1 MPQPQRG
8 WAVTNFDPQQAAVA
22 LHAAACSYEPTN
34 IGTKLDWS
42 ADHTNTMVGIIGQ
55 MLLFD
60 KPMVVINDYEWATN
74 QTVGRPDSLRGNS
87 LEIIEPKGKKGRI
100 LVHRHGLRK
109 DWHDVPYTHAIEQQP
124 DGSWKDIS
132 LQYRK
137 EEARLSD
144 TDKKA
149 KAARKFTGTAAI
161 ISEAED
167 RRLALQAIYRA
178 GSDSFDRETP
188 DAVKERVDAFSQ
200 LLRQEDNSDSPAY
213 KPLTEPART
222 VQALDAMRSLRT
234 DMLFFKAQYPNISKI
249 DEILQYLHVVLNEET
264 PPVPDNIDVITRAST
279 VEEPVVSFKAP
290 VAHAPVSSPIA
301 PPASLQELAN
311 ALVEAEGNAYTLID
325 SVLPVHTER
334 ARELLENY
342 NPKDAQRFVGDLEA
356 YLEYD
361 STLKSYD
368 LTALGFDDHNAISA
382 LLVKFAKDCRAPSMA
397 SEKMQAAGAFVNS
410 QTTIGADVPASK
422 QRPITKLKSNRGW
435 GMPLLTT
442 TAVASVV
449 AVSAMTVSIMNNN
462 KTAVAINAWNE
473 FFQDTQ
479 GREKFEAL
487 LSLGGANAKDS
498 AYAERIAEYVRNP
511 ASEHHE
517 WAVGLLKKA
526 GIMGENAGI
535 NSVDLQNLGSNI
547 SQQSLNI
554 YNQLESKTG
563 VDVFYKMQGYFK
575 DGGNPSEHL
584 NTLNKAITGQAS
596 TIATKSE
603 AVAATAS
610 SVSFDML
617 LKPIAVAGLVM
628 SASQLMGNLTQR
640 NTGEKLTAKIVQQ
653 NLGKNVLFNTGLAL
667 RIGAGS
673 AYVAGIANPAVGLFS
688 VGAYLAMQS
697 SDKGLKLATENFE
710 KSQAAVLET
719 RARREQ
725 RGGGWRNIAANS
737 ADRALEGFQGGMQNI
752 ALINQNI
759 SGALN
764 IGRNWSVAK
773 AKNVTTACMES
784 TRSGLEF
791 MASFFTQR
799 SKGLARV

>member
-1 MPQPQRG
+1 ML
-8 WAVTNFDPQQAAVA
+8 VID
-22 LHAAACSYEPTN
+22 
-34 IGTKLDWS
+34 D
-42 ADHTNTMVGIIGQ
+42 NT
-55 MLLFD
+55 
-60 KPMVVINDYEWATN
+60 WAT
-74 QTVGRPDSLRGNS
+74 TTSDATLDSLRGNS

-109 DWHDVPYTHAIEQQP
+109 ALNGVPYTHAIEQQS

-132 LQYRK
+132 RQYRQ

-149 KAARKFTGTAAI
+149 KAARKFTGTLAI

-167 RRLALQAIYRA
+167 RRRALEAIYRA
-178 GSDSFDRETP
+178 GSDLRDTATP
-188 DAVKERVDAFSQ
+188 DAVKEKVAVFSQ

-222 VQALDAMRSLRT
+222 VQALGAMRSLRT
-234 DMLFFKAQYPNISKI
+234 DMLVFKAQYPNISKI
-249 DEILQYLHVVLNEET
+249 DDILQYLHVVLNEET
-264 PPVPDNIDVITRAST
+264 PPVPNNIRVITTAST
-279 VEEPVVSFKAP
+279 VEAP
-290 VAHAPVSSPIA
+290 VASVAAPVRAAPVSSLIA

-311 ALVEAEGNAYTLID
+311 ALVEAERKAYTLQD
-325 SVLPVHTER
+325 SLLPVHTER
-334 ARELLENY
+334 AKELLENY
-342 NPKDAQRFVGDLEA
+342 NPKDAQRFVRDLEA
-356 YLEYD
+356 YIEYD
-361 STLKSYD
+361 STLQSYD
-368 LTALGFDDHNAISA
+368 TTALGFDDRNAISA
-382 LLVKFAKDCRAPSMA
+382 LLVKFAKDCRASLRTPEQTSATGA
-397 SEKMQAAGAFVNS
+397 SLGS
-410 QTTIGADVPASK
+410 QTNIRADVPAPK
-422 QRPITKLKSNRGW
+422 QRPITKSQSDGGW

-442 TAVASVV
+442 TAASVV

-517 WAVGLLKKA
+517 WAVDLLKKA

-563 VDVFYKMQGYFK
+563 VNVFDKMQGYFK

-719 RARREQ
+719 RTRREQ

-737 ADRALEGFQGGMQNI
+737 ADRALEGLQGGMQNI

-764 IGRNWSVAK
+764 WARNHSAV
-773 AKNVTTACMES
+773 KNATTACMES
-784 TRSGLEF
+784 TRSGIEF